1 MALPKMNVA
10 THTMKLPSSGKVLTY
25 RPFLVKEEKIL
36 MTAMESGEQA
46 DMMRALRQI
55 INSCVEGDIQT
66 TTLPMFDIEFLFIK
80 VRAVLVIEET

>member
-1 MALPKMNVA
+1 MNVA

-66 TTLPMFDIEFLFIK
+66 TTLPMFDIEYIFLQL
-80 VRAVLVIEET
+80 RAKSVGDKIPI